1 MEELHDIELMV
12 KKGISLIA
20 VESYEEPRVLELC
33 TRLALKTYRKLYRW
47 TCTDGLVE
55 NASTHRVATAKFA
68 KPEDLLV
75 SIREGQSSAIYVLC
89 DFHSYFDNEKV
100 VRYLKDIVLYGADG
114 VTVVLTGH
122 EVTLPPELD
131 RHSSR
136 FRLNFPSED
145 KIRQIILEEAR
156 EWQKKNN
163 GQQVKTDSKTLDRMI
178 GNLRGLTESDV
189 KHLVKGAIYVDGA
202 ITSSDIQDVNKSKF
216 ELMNMNNIL
225 TYEYDTAH
233 FAEVGGLNGLKD
245 WLAKRK
251 DGFIN
256 PQKNIDPP
264 KGVMLLGVQGGG
276 KSLAAKAVAGLWH
289 IPLLRLD
296 MAALYNKYHGE
307 TERNLRETLI
317 LADKVAPCV
326 LWMDEIEKSLGQSDN
341 EGLSQRVLGTLLTW
355 MAERKSQVF
364 IVATSNDI
372 SRLPP
377 ELVRKGRLDEIFFI
391 DLPSQQ
397 DRAGIIAIHLDKREL
412 ELDKQSIQQI
422 AELTEGFTGA
432 EIEQAIVS
440 ALYSAQAS
448 KETISAAH
456 IVTAV
461 TSTVPISVTRAED
474 IGTLRLWAKERAVLA
489 N

>member
-20 VESYEEPRVLELC
+20 IESFEEPRVLELC
-33 TRLALKTYRKLYRW
+33 TRLALKTFRKLYRW
-47 TCTDGLVE
+47 TSTDGLVD
-55 NASTHRVATAKFA
+55 NASTHQVSEPKYD
-68 KPEDLLV
+68 KPEELLV
-75 SIREGQSSAIYVLC
+75 AIREGQHSAIYVLC
-89 DFHSYFDNEKV
+89 DFHSYLDKPKV
-100 VRYLKDIVLYGADG
+100 IRYLKDIVLYGADG
-114 VTVVLTGH
+114 ITVILTGH
-122 EVTLPPELD
+122 EVKLPSEVY

-145 KIRQIILEEAR
+145 KIRQIILGEAR
-156 EWQKKNN
+156 EWQKNNN
-163 GQQVKTDSKTLDRMI
+163 GRQVKTDSKTLDRMI

-189 KHLVKGAIYVDGA
+189 KHLVQGAIYVDGA
-202 ITSSDIQDVNKSKF
+202 ITSSDIADVNKSKF

-225 TYEYDTAH
+225 TYEYDTAQ
-233 FAEVGGLNGLKD
+233 FADVGGLKGLKT
-245 WLAKRK
+245 WLAERK
-251 DGFIN
+251 GSFIA
-256 PQKNIDPP
+256 PQKNLDSP

-289 IPLLRLD
+289 VPLLRLD

-307 TERNLRETLI
+307 TERNLRETLA

-326 LWMDEIEKSLGQSDN
+326 LWMDEIEKSLGHSDN

-391 DLPSQQ
+391 DLPNQQ
-397 DRAGIIAIHLDKREL
+397 DRESIVAIHLDKREVKI
-412 ELDKQSIQQI
+412 DKQSMQQI
-422 AELTEGFTGA
+422 AELSEGFTGA

-448 KETISAAH
+448 QEKIAAVH
-456 IVTAV
+456 IITAV

-474 IGTLRLWAKERAVLA
+474 ITALRLWAKERAVAA